1 MKITSLRDLPHD
13 IAPPR
18 DLWPAIAAQIDPQSD
33 AARAARP
40 AVTRGGSA
48 ARLSQMRWLAAAAM
62 VAAVAVG
69 IWVGRDLLPLPGK
82 AGDTQPLS
90 AHGTSAAP
98 AAFNVAYVADPRYQ
112 HERAALLATLQARL
126 ATLPPD
132 SRTKVLA
139 SLAAIDKAKKDLE
152 DALGRDPSNALLQE
166 LLVNTYQDE
175 MRVLA
180 DVHTA
185 SDAGR
190 GT

>member
-1 MKITSLRDLPHD
+1 MKITSLRDLPRD
-13 IAPPR
+13 IAPPN

-33 AARAARP
+33 AARAARA

-69 IWVGRDLLPLPGK
+69 IWVGRELLPLPGK
-82 AGDTQPLS
+82 GDTQPLG
-90 AHGTSAAP
+90 AQATTLAP
-98 AAFNVAYVADPRYQ
+98 GALNVGYVADPRYQ
-112 HERAALLATLQARL
+112 HQRAALLATLQARL

-152 DALGRDPSNALLQE
+152 GALGKDPSNALLQE

>member
-13 IAPPR
+13 ISPPN

-33 AARAARP
+33 AARVVRP
-40 AVTRGGSA
+40 AATRGGSV

-69 IWVGRDLLPLPGK
+69 IWVGRDVLPLPGK
-82 AGDTQPLS
+82 APDTQPL
-90 AHGTSAAP
+90 GTRATPVAP
-98 AAFNVAYVADPRYQ
+98 SAFNVAYVADPRYQ
-112 HERAALLATLQARL
+112 HQRAALLATLQARL

-139 SLAAIDKAKKDLE
+139 SLATIDKAKMDLE
-152 DALGRDPSNALLQE
+152 DALGKDPSNALLQE

>member
-1 MKITSLRDLPHD
+1 MKITSLRDLPQN
-13 IAPPR
+13 ITPPN
-18 DLWPAIAAQIDPQSD
+18 DLWPAIAAQIDPRSD
-33 AARAARP
+33 AAHAARRTP
-40 AVTRGGSA
+40 AYGGSA
-48 ARLSQMRWLAAAAM
+48 ARLAQMRWLAAAAM

-82 AGDTQPLS
+82 EADTRQLA
-90 AHGTSAAP
+90 AHGTP
-98 AAFNVAYVADPRYQ
+98 AAAAAVDVAYVADPRYQ
-112 HERAALLATLQARL
+112 RQRAAMLATLQARL

-139 SLAAIDKAKKDLE
+139 SLGAIDKAKKDLE